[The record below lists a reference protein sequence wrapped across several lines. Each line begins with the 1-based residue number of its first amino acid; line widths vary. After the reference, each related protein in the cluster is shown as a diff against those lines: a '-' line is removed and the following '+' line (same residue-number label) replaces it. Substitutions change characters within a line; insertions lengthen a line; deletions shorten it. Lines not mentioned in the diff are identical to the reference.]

1 MQLSEEAAVSEST
14 VPADDV
20 VLGTVTL
27 TESSPAETVTGDTRQ
42 TLEVQLTSQPHT
54 AGRHVLQENTDLKL
68 RLMAKDRRIVQ
79 LQGALADVKFG
90 ANVIEKSNDSCV
102 FYTGLST
109 YVFSHL
115 FHFVCNFT
123 ESYSAPLTLRDEF
136 LLVLMKLRL
145 NLMNEDL
152 AHRFGVHKTSVSK
165 IFHKW
170 LHVLYCRLKQL
181 IVWPERT
188 VIRKTLPD
196 VFKPK
201 FSKVVC
207 IIDCTE
213 IFIERPLNLLA
224 RAQTFSHYKKH
235 NTVKF
240 LIGITPTGCISFLS
254 KAWGGRVSDDQLT
267 RSSGIL
273 QKLCPGDVVMADR
286 GFRLQEDFGM
296 LQCEL
301 VVPSFTKGK
310 LQLSAKEVEL
320 SRAMSRVRIHVER
333 VIGVLKNRYTI
344 LQSTLP
350 ISLIKR
356 PSDGD
361 VTTIDKI
368 MTVCAAL
375 CNLGESVVPLYD
387 D

>member
-1 MQLSEEAAVSEST
+1 M
-14 VPADDV
+14 
-20 VLGTVTL
+20 
-27 TESSPAETVTGDTRQ
+27 
-42 TLEVQLTSQPHT
+42 
-54 AGRHVLQENTDLKL
+54 
-68 RLMAKDRRIVQ
+68 
-79 LQGALADVKFG
+79 
-90 ANVIEKSNDSCV
+90 
-102 FYTGLST
+102 
-109 YVFSHL
+109 
-115 FHFVCNFT
+115 
-123 ESYSAPLTLRDEF
+123 
-136 LLVLMKLRL
+136 
-145 NLMNEDL
+145 
-152 AHRFGVHKTSVSK
+152 
-165 IFHKW
+165 
-170 LHVLYCRLKQL
+170 
-181 IVWPERT
+181 
-188 VIRKTLPD
+188 
-196 VFKPK
+196 
-201 FSKVVC
+201 
-207 IIDCTE
+207 
-213 IFIERPLNLLA
+213 
-224 RAQTFSHYKKH
+224 
-235 NTVKF
+235 KF

-375 CNLGESVVPLYD
+375 CNLGELVVPLYGD
-387 D
+387 